1 MDSTTTLILVAIV
14 AWIGQIAFGFFQIRS
29 FNRMVQSM
37 SQKGHVK
44 IGRTKSRWKART
56 LIVVAENDQ
65 QTIVDAKV
73 LNGISVFARP
83 KTLDKIVGLSY
94 PLSAAVMNELAKGTQ
109 EAISVAYEG

>member
-1 MDSTTTLILVAIV
+1 MDSTTTLILVVIV
-14 AWIGQIAFGFFQIRS
+14 AWIGQIALGFFQIRS